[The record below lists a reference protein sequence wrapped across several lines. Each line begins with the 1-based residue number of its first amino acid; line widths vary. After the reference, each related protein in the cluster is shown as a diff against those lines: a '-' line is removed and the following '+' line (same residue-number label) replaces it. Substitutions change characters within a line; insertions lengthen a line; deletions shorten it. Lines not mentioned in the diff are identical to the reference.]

1 MPSYLA
7 GYVDRMLAVS
17 ERLAKVSLECLP
29 AEQIISRYG
38 GHSSTLLYV
47 DPPYPASVRNSRN
60 YQYEMPDEERH
71 RQLADSLRS
80 CSATVVLSGYPGRL
94 YDDVL
99 YADWH
104 RYEIAASTSQSGKGQ
119 VRIEVLWSNR
129 ALL

>member
-1 MPSYLA
+1 MAHPNT
-7 GYVDRMLAVS
+7 GTDTPNRTFPDRARAPPPKPHHPRGLTH
-17 ERLAKVSLECLP
+17 
-29 AEQIISRYG
+29 G